1 MKFYLSSKQGKSA
14 RLKTSATLV
23 LAGFILVGLVTSI
36 GIYTVWGNT
45 MTDKHATRTSNNW
58 RENKFV
64 NTSIDYSTNFKNIW
78 EVGKAFF
85 TTKRQTP
92 LPKKALPVQSIT
104 REEILNEK
112 NDVVYR
118 LGHSSLLMKVSEK
131 IILADPVFSERAS
144 PFETMGPKRFHQ
156 SPISIAELPDVDAV
170 IISHDHY
177 DHLDKKS
184 IRLLDKKVKRY
195 FVPLGVGTTLQ
206 AWGISTTKVVELDW
220 WQTQSINNIDI
231 TATPAQHFSGR
242 GLFDR
247 DKTLWASWVIRSPET
262 KLFFS
267 GDSGYFDGFKQI
279 GERYGPF
286 DLTMIETGAY
296 NELWSDIHMLP
307 EQSVQAHIDLKGKAM
322 LPVHNSTFDLALHD
336 WYEPLERATSAAN
349 QNNVKLLTPVMG
361 EKIEIH
367 APANYRA
374 WWREQVEEEKHS
386 QFALTKLIPANNN

>member
-1 MKFYLSSKQGKSA
+1 MKFHLSSKQGKSA
-14 RLKTSATLV
+14 RLKTSATLI
-23 LAGFILVGLVTSI
+23 LAGFILVGLATSI

-118 LGHSSLLMKVSEK
+118 LGHSSLLMKVSGK

-144 PFETMGPKRFHQ
+144 PFATMGPKRFHQ
-156 SPISIAELPDVDAV
+156 SPISITELPDVDAV

-184 IRLLDKKVKRY
+184 IHLLDKKVNRY

-206 AWGISTTKVVELDW
+206 AWGISTAKVVELNW

-367 APANYRA
+367 APATYRA
-374 WWREQVEEEKHS
+374 WWREQVEEEKHPKL
-386 QFALTKLIPANNN
+386 ALTKLTPVNNH